1 MISATQLRVGT
12 IIKWN
17 DDLWRVMSV
26 QHVTPG
32 NWRGMVQTKLRN
44 LRSGTQTEY
53 RFRSEDKVERARLDS
68 HEMEYLYS
76 AAGEHHFMNTETFE
90 QITLSDDVLGDSVL
104 YLKPNSRIQ
113 IDLYEGQPVGIDL
126 PATVDL
132 AVTRTEPRLKRA
144 AVTNILKPATL
155 ETGLEVQ
162 VPDFIEEGEVI
173 RVDTAEGKYIERV
186 SGK

>member
-26 QHVTPG
+26 LHVTPG

-44 LRSGTQTEY
+44 IRTGSQTEY
-53 RFRSEDKVERARLDS
+53 RFRSEDKVERARMDTNA
-68 HEMEYLYS
+68 MEYLYS
-76 AAGEHHFMNTETFE
+76 AAGEHHFMNAENYE
-90 QITLSDDVLGDSVL
+90 QVTLGEDVLGDAVL
-104 YLKPNSRIQ
+104 YLKPNARIQ
-113 IDLYEGQPVGIDL
+113 VDFYEGQPVGIEL
-126 PATVDL
+126 PGTVDL
-132 AVTRTEPRLKRA
+132 KVTRTEPRLRRA
-144 AVTNILKPATL
+144 AVTNIMKSATL

-162 VPDFIEEGEVI
+162 VPDFIEEGEIVK
-173 RVDTAEGKYIERV
+173 VDTAEGNYVERV

>member
-17 DDLWRVMSV
+17 DDLWRVMNV
-26 QHVTPG
+26 QHITPG

-44 LRSGTQTEY
+44 IRSGTQTEY
-53 RFRSEDKVERARLDS
+53 RFRSEEKVERARLDS

-76 AAGEHHFMNTETFE
+76 AAGEHHFMNTETYE
-90 QITLSDDVLGDSVL
+90 QITLADEVLGDAVL

-126 PATVDL
+126 PTTVDL

-155 ETGLEVQ
+155 ETGLEIH
-162 VPDFIEEGEVI
+162 VPDFIEEGEVV
-173 RVDTAEGKYIERV
+173 RVDTSDGKYVERV

>member
-26 QHVTPG
+26 LHITPG

-44 LRSGTQTEY
+44 IRSGSQTEY
-53 RFRSEDKVERARLDS
+53 RFRSEEKVEKARMDTN
-68 HEMEYLYS
+68 EMEYLYS
-76 AAGEHHFMNTETFE
+76 GAGEHHFMNTESYE
-90 QITLSDDVLGDSVL
+90 QVAFNDDLLGDVVR
-104 YLKPNSRIQ
+104 YLKPNQRIQ
-113 IDLYEGQPVGIDL
+113 VDFYEGQAVGIEL

-132 AVTRTEPRLKRA
+132 AVIRTEPRLRRA
-144 AVTNILKPATL
+144 AVTNIMKAATL

-162 VPDFIEEGEVI
+162 VPDFIVEGEVI
-173 RVDTAEGKYIERV
+173 RVDTTEGKYVERV
-186 SGK
+186 SVK